1 MICVQNLIKKYGSN
15 TALKDIS
22 FQIEEGKVYGF
33 LGPNGAGKSTT
44 MNIITGCL
52 AASQGQVSV
61 DGFDNFDE
69 AKKAKGLI
77 GYLPEQPPLYQDLTP
92 LEYLTFVAEAK
103 GLRSENAAAQVR
115 SVMEETQIQDVANRL
130 IKNLSKGYKQRVGIA
145 QAMLGNPKYII
156 LDEPTVGLD
165 PLQIIEIRNLIRS
178 LASDRTVILSSHIL
192 AEVEEVCDELIIIV
206 GGRIAASGT
215 IEEITKSLSG
225 PGTLS
230 VTAKREENL
239 DESFFSGISGVAGIA
254 QKEGRRPEE
263 ICFQLTVEDGC
274 DIRKELFEK
283 FCARGF
289 TLLEM
294 TAYVPNLEDVFIR
307 LTETFSAEPEQEEEI
322 EIELSPAAKEAAD
335 LLMQTKD
342 EPALNG
348 ARNAETGANPVFES
362 TGDVSLNDTER
373 KGDSINENEEA
384 AEK

>member
-103 GLRSENAAAQVR
+103 GLHSENAAAQVR

-254 QKEGRRPEE
+254 AEGGPSAGGNM
-263 ICFQLTVEDGC
+263 LS
-274 DIRKELFEK
+274 
-283 FCARGF
+283 AHSRGWLRY
-289 TLLEM
+289 TQRG
-294 TAYVPNLEDVFIR
+294 V
-307 LTETFSAEPEQEEEI
+307 
-322 EIELSPAAKEAAD
+322 
-335 LLMQTKD
+335 
-342 EPALNG
+342 
-348 ARNAETGANPVFES
+348 
-362 TGDVSLNDTER
+362 
-373 KGDSINENEEA
+373 
-384 AEK
+384 

>member
-156 LDEPTVGLD
+156 
-165 PLQIIEIRNLIRS
+165 
-178 LASDRTVILSSHIL
+178 
-192 AEVEEVCDELIIIV
+192 
-206 GGRIAASGT
+206 
-215 IEEITKSLSG
+215 
-225 PGTLS
+225 
-230 VTAKREENL
+230 
-239 DESFFSGISGVAGIA
+239 
-254 QKEGRRPEE
+254 
-263 ICFQLTVEDGC
+263 
-274 DIRKELFEK
+274 
-283 FCARGF
+283 
-289 TLLEM
+289 
-294 TAYVPNLEDVFIR
+294 
-307 LTETFSAEPEQEEEI
+307 
-322 EIELSPAAKEAAD
+322 
-335 LLMQTKD
+335 
-342 EPALNG
+342 
-348 ARNAETGANPVFES
+348 
-362 TGDVSLNDTER
+362 
-373 KGDSINENEEA
+373 
-384 AEK
+384 